1 MLGSDDLVVTGSTLG
16 NPPFRT
22 LVEAAAAGGF
32 AGISIFPS
40 EIYYPAIASG
50 LDASEMRTVL
60 DDNGMVVND
69 VDPLV
74 CTGDPTDEGAGG
86 MGKAAET
93 LIFEAAEALR
103 ANYVNVVII
112 AAAPLCVEQGAEV
125 FAGVCDRAAEHGLT
139 PYLEF
144 VPFMSVPDAATAW
157 AIVDTAK
164 RPRSG
169 VMVDS
174 WHCFRGST
182 VEADLRSIPGDRVL
196 GIQVSDAPLEAM
208 ANPVEETL
216 RHRLVPGAGDIDL
229 VGHMRLLDEVGS
241 PAPRSVEVFSDALL
255 ASGSPR
261 EIAVEVGE
269 AIRRIRARARQRD

>member
-1 MLGSDDLVVTGSTLG
+1 VLGPDDLVVTSSTLG

-32 AGISIFPS
+32 SGLSIFPN
-40 EIYYPAIASG
+40 EIYHTALASG
-50 LDASEMRTVL
+50 LEPTEMRAILADHGVL
-60 DDNGMVVND
+60 VND

-74 CTGDPTDEGAGG
+74 CTGDPTDAGAGG
-86 MGKAAET
+86 MGEAAEV
-93 LIFEAAEALR
+93 LVFEAARELGATF
-103 ANYVNVVII
+103 VNVVIM
-112 AAAPLCVEQGAEV
+112 AAQPLLVAQGAEV
-125 FAGVCDRAAEHGLT
+125 FAGVCDRAAEHGLI

-157 AIVDTAK
+157 AIVDAAG

-174 WHCFRGST
+174 WHCFRGNT
-182 VEADLRSIPGDRVL
+182 QEKDLRAIPGERIL
-196 GIQVSDAPLEAM
+196 GIQLNDAPAEPM

-216 RHRLVPGAGDIDL
+216 HHRLVPGEGDIDL
-229 VGHMRLLDEVGS
+229 VSHMRLLDEIGS

-261 EIAVEVGE
+261 EIALEVGD
-269 AIRRIRARARQRD
+269 AIRRIRALARRRE